1 VQISPDGIHWVDE
14 GAELTLRA
22 GQELSFA
29 RIREFGG
36 LLRLAGTVQEGR
48 SVRVHRLSE
57 SQVIVAVGDL
67 SHPHLYS
74 FPMSL
79 KSIDL
84 THKHQQLLDRLAEL
98 IPDLDPDKAESLQRI
113 FGLGLI
119 ALTMQV
125 TSKAREE
132 EKDELVE
139 ELGALARE
147 MVESEA

>member
-1 VQISPDGIHWVDE
+1 
-14 GAELTLRA
+14 
-22 GQELSFA
+22 
-29 RIREFGG
+29 
-36 LLRLAGTVQEGR
+36 
-48 SVRVHRLSE
+48 
-57 SQVIVAVGDL
+57 
-67 SHPHLYS
+67 
-74 FPMSL
+74 MSL
-79 KSIDL
+79 KSINL

-132 EKDELVE
+132 KKDELVE